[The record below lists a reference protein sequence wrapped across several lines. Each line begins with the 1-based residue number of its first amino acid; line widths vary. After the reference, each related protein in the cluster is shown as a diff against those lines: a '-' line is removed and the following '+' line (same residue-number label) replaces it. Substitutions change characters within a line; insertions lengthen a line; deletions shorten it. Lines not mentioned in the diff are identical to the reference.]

1 MRVFALLQ
9 LTLLSVLVS
18 AHPGEE
24 HEHVDEVELV
34 ERANAM
40 HARSLKARNCANA
53 IAEFELKR
61 RDARLPFA
69 KRQTTATSS
78 AATPHYT
85 TIQNTTCVTASE
97 VTEGPYY
104 INNEFIRTDLRETQ
118 TGVKLVLDIGVID
131 TMTCEP
137 FADAFVELWHGKH
150 LSYFSVDGNRL
161 DIPQANSTGAYG
173 GYIGAQGAATN
184 INIDTF
190 LRGGYFTNSEGIV
203 EITTL
208 YPGYY
213 TGRTAHIHTMV
224 HKNIEQNANGTVI
237 SKSGTLTHIGQFFFE
252 ETWNDEVFSQS
263 PYTTT
268 SQQRM
273 TNDEDGILTSAGGV
287 GFLSL
292 SLLGTTISDG
302 VLGYITV
309 AVDSSQSYSINNE
322 NTLQGTLTGSSTA
335 AGSTSRASTASAVTT
350 SRSSSSSSTASAAD
364 SATTSSSAA
373 LGMKSDMGLGA
384 FAGSLMMVLFAM
396 L

>member
-1 MRVFALLQ
+1 MRTFALLQ

-34 ERANAM
+34 ARANAM
-40 HARSLKARNCANA
+40 HARSLKARNCASA

-78 AATPHYT
+78 AATPQYT

-118 TGVKLVLDIGVID
+118 TGVKLILDIGVID
-131 TMTCEP
+131 TTTCEP
-137 FADAFVELWHGKH
+137 FADAFVELWH
-150 LSYFSVDGNRL
+150 
-161 DIPQANSTGAYG
+161 ANSTGAYG
-173 GYIGAQGAATN
+173 GYVGAQGAATN

-237 SKSGTLTHIGQFFFE
+237 SKSGTLTHIGQFFFD

-273 TNDEDGILTSAGGV
+273 TNDEDGILASAGGV
-287 GFLSL
+287 GFINL

-335 AGSTSRASTASAVTT
+335 AGSTSRASTASAATT
-350 SRSSSSSSTASAAD
+350 SRTSSSSSTASAAD
-364 SATTSSSAA
+364 SAITSSSAA
-373 LGMKSDMGLGA
+373 LGVKSDMGLGA
-384 FAGSLMMVLFAM
+384 FAGSLMTILFAM